1 MPTLQ
6 FCLSLTVLLFAP
18 GPTNALLA
26 LGGAEAGAW
35 RTLRLLPLVVVAYA
49 TTVLPLAAL
58 GDDLFRQHHWVQMV
72 VTLAAALW
80 VAWMAV
86 ALWRR
91 PSAGG
96 ATKFGLSG
104 TKLFVTTLLNPKAF
118 IIGLVLI
125 PAQAVQGAAL
135 AAFFTVLIIAT
146 ATWALLGSALHGGD
160 RAAMGLSV
168 LHRVCAAWLGL
179 LAVMLGSS
187 LLAA

>member
-6 FCLSLTVLLFAP
+6 FCLSLIALLLAP

-49 TTVLPLAAL
+49 TTVLPLVTL
-58 GDDLFRQHHWVQMV
+58 GDDLLRQHHWVQLA
-72 VTLAAALW
+72 VTFAAALW
-80 VAWMAV
+80 VAWMAI
-86 ALWRR
+86 ALWR
-91 PSAGG
+91 PPTVGETTTASV
-96 ATKFGLSG
+96 SG

-125 PAQAVQGAAL
+125 PAQAAQGAAL
-135 AAFFTVLIIAT
+135 AAFFAVLIAAAAAGVMLGAT
-146 ATWALLGSALHGGD
+146 LRGA
-160 RAAMGLSV
+160 RARKGLPV
-168 LHRVCAAWLGL
+168 LRRVCAGWLGL

-187 LLAA
+187 LLAS

>member
-6 FCLSLTVLLFAP
+6 FCLSLIVLLFAP

-35 RTLRLLPLVVVAYA
+35 RTLRLLPLVVAAYA
-49 TTVLPLAAL
+49 TAVVSLAAL
-58 GDDLFRQHHWVQMV
+58 GEDLLRQHHWVQMA

-86 ALWRR
+86 TLWRR
-91 PSAGG
+91 PAAGE
-96 ATKFGLSG
+96 ATTAGLSG

-125 PAQAVQGAAL
+125 PAQAAQGAAL
-135 AAFFTVLIIAT
+135 AMFFIVLVIA
-146 ATWALLGSALHGGD
+146 AAAWALLGSAVHGD
-160 RAAMGLSV
+160 RAATSLSV
-168 LHRVCAAWLGL
+168 LRRVCAAWLGL

-187 LLAA
+187 LLAT

>member
-6 FCLSLTVLLFAP
+6 FCLSLIVLLFAP

-35 RTLRLLPLVVVAYA
+35 RTLRLLPLVVLAYA

-58 GDDLFRQHHWVQMV
+58 GEDLLRQHHWVQMA

-91 PSAGG
+91 PAASPTTPDGVSG
-96 ATKFGLSG
+96 A
-104 TKLFVTTLLNPKAF
+104 KLFVTTLLNPKAF

-125 PAQAVQGAAL
+125 PAQASQGAAL
-135 AAFFTVLIIAT
+135 AAFLGVLVAAA
-146 ATWALLGSALHGGD
+146 ATWVMLGAALRGD
-160 RAAMGLSV
+160 RAATGLPV
-168 LHRVCAAWLGL
+168 LRRVCAGWLGL

-187 LLAA
+187 LLAS